1 MSDDHYSALISLGF
15 MTLSLLFLYAL
26 DRDTKVYVHPD
37 EKETSKEI
45 NKLSLN
51 LLSAVSSIAVLL
63 KILVVIQ
70 AFSLIKS
77 FF

>member
-45 NKLSLN
+45 NTLSLN

>member
-15 MTLSLLFLYAL
+15 MTLSLLFLYTL
-26 DRDTKVYVHPD
+26 GSDTKVYVHPD
-37 EKETSKEI
+37 EKETAKEI

-51 LLSAVSSIAVLL
+51 LLSQVSSITVLL
-63 KILVVIQ
+63 KILVAIQ